1 MRTITGV
8 TLAVATLVG
17 AGSASAQIQFP
28 LVISGNKAEA
38 RIALP
43 GGISADFSIVFEEV
57 EGLNPTALVLTARI
71 VNPLTL
77 LPRLPGG
84 GLVSVPL
91 AFPVLIRI
99 VPSQSSTLAFHGVAS
114 LSLHTPNLTLQ
125 LNPPLGLYSS
135 PTGGAF
141 TEITTS
147 TGIGSYRAG
156 GSTGGFSD
164 FVIAIDLRPI
174 DVVIVE
180 KLDRLESLLSTHA
193 ALIAPAVLADLQNRF
208 AQIQSLYQSGSLAE
222 AIAATTAFADTVK
235 LASGSAIPDLW
246 RANDNTVVNVAGQLR
261 SAAETLRYSLTLK
274 SSGTP

>member
-8 TLAVATLVG
+8 TLAVATLLG
-17 AGSASAQIQFP
+17 ARSATAQTPFP

-38 RIALP
+38 RITLP
-43 GGISADFSIVFEEV
+43 GGISADFSIVFEDV
-57 EGLNPTALVLTARI
+57 EGLNPTALVLTAGI

-84 GLVSVPL
+84 GAVAVPL

-99 VPSQSSTLAFHGVAS
+99 VPSPSSGLEFHGVAT

-125 LNPPLGLYSS
+125 LNPPLGLYSA
-135 PTGGAF
+135 PTGGPF
-141 TEITTS
+141 REITTS

-180 KLDRLESLLSTHA
+180 KLDRLQSLLSTHA
-193 ALIAPAVLADLQNRF
+193 PVIAPAVLADLQNRF
-208 AQIQSLYQSGSLAE
+208 AQIQSLYQSGALAE
-222 AIAATTAFADTVK
+222 AITATTAFADAVK
-235 LASGSAIPDLW
+235 AASGTAIPDLW
-246 RANDNTVVNVAGQLR
+246 RANDSLVNVAGQLR

-274 SSGTP
+274 ASGTP